1 MSCLLAKTIRT
12 YTLNKSHFITF
23 EGIDGC
29 GKSTQA
35 KLLIEKLNSVNIET
49 SFVREPGGTKISEEI
64 RAVLLDSREE
74 EMSNRTEA
82 LLMCASRAQL
92 TKNIIIPELDSGKW
106 VIADRYSDSTLAYQ
120 GGGRGIDIDWL
131 INLNNFAT
139 FGVVPDITFYIDVDA
154 ETGSQRRKNMSS
166 DRIESAGSEFQ
177 NEIRN
182 KYFEIIDKF
191 SERCVN
197 IDGNLSKDEI
207 SKTIWEETKKR
218 TSFEKS

>member
-1 MSCLLAKTIRT
+1 MSCLLAKTIKT
-12 YTLNKSHFITF
+12 YTLNKSYFITF

-35 KLLIEKLNSVNIET
+35 KLLIEKLNLGNIET
-49 SFVREPGGTKISEEI
+49 SFVREPGGTKVSEEI
-64 RAVLLDSREE
+64 RSVLLDTRDE

-120 GGGRGIDIDWL
+120 GGGRGLDLEWL
-131 INLNNFAT
+131 IKLNDFAT
-139 FGVVPDITFYIDVDA
+139 FGVVPDITFFIDVDA
-154 ETGSQRRKNMSS
+154 ETGHQRRKNLSS

-191 SERCVN
+191 SERFVN
-197 IDGNLSKDEI
+197 IDGNLSVEVI
-207 SKTIWEETKKR
+207 SKMIWEETKKR
-218 TSFEKS
+218 TSFEEH

>member
-1 MSCLLAKTIRT
+1 MSCLLVKTIKT
-12 YTLNKSHFITF
+12 YILIKSYFISF

-64 RAVLLDSREE
+64 RSVLLDTRDE
-74 EMSNRTEA
+74 EMSDRTEA

-120 GGGRGIDIDWL
+120 GGGRGLDLDWL
-131 INLNNFAT
+131 IKLNNFAT
-139 FGVVPDITFYIDVDA
+139 FGIAPDITFYIDVDV
-154 ETGSQRRKNMSS
+154 ETGYRRRKKISS

-177 NEIRN
+177 KEIRN

-191 SERCVN
+191 NERCIN
-197 IDGNLSKDEI
+197 IDGNLSVDEI
-207 SKTIWEETKKR
+207 SNTIWKETKRR

>member
-35 KLLIEKLNSVNIET
+35 KLLIEKLNSLNIET

-154 ETGSQRRKNMSS
+154 EIGYQRRKNMSS